1 VPATKFA
8 TAPNPVRVGILG
20 TTLMGRADLREGLEA
35 HGLQV
40 VVEETLSGF
49 LTDLDHQNQLDV
61 LLVAL
66 EQADDDDLDVLDALV
81 EHSPVPMV
89 FHAVAGHGAS
99 SAWMRKLAAKLA
111 DAGRARPVLRVEPT
125 PPQPPVV
132 AVAANVVVTTPL
144 PAAAQPGVRAKG
156 LPEGLRLWVLGASF
170 GGPEAL
176 KRFLSSFRTV
186 PANTAFLIGQ
196 HIGDGFVEVLAAQL
210 NRATPFSVMPAA
222 SGLRLESG
230 RVYVAPVRERV
241 LIDDSG
247 MLHLVPDGEK
257 RVYQPSIDAL
267 MEEAAARFGADCGA
281 IIFSGMGDDGTRG
294 CRAVASAGGAVWA
307 QDSASCAIDSMPS
320 CARATGLVRRMGS
333 PEALAGQLA
342 LYLDEHATQGG

>member
-1 VPATKFA
+1 MPATKFA
-8 TAPNPVRVGILG
+8 TAPHPVRVGILG

-35 HGLQV
+35 HGLHV

-61 LLVAL
+61 LLVDL

-89 FHAVAGHGAS
+89 FHAVAGHSAS
-99 SAWMRKLAAKLA
+99 PVWMRKLAAKLA
-111 DAGRARPVLRVEPT
+111 DAGRAQPLPRAEPAPAEPAVEIAPIV
-125 PPQPPVV
+125 PPPV
-132 AVAANVVVTTPL
+132 
-144 PAAAQPGVRAKG
+144 AAASIPGVRAKG
-156 LPEGLRLWVLGASF
+156 LPPGLRLWVLGASF

-176 KRFLSSFRTV
+176 KRFLSSFRSV
-186 PANTAFLIGQ
+186 PADTAFLIGQ

-210 NRATPFSVMPAA
+210 NRATPFTVVPAA
-222 SGLRLESG
+222 SGQRLESG

-241 LIDDSG
+241 LIDDTG
-247 MLHLVPDGEK
+247 VLHLVPDGEK

-267 MEEAAARFGADCGA
+267 MEEAAARFGPDCGA

-294 CRAVASAGGAVWA
+294 CRAIASAGGAIWA
-307 QDSASCAIDSMPS
+307 QDSDSCAIDSMPS
-320 CARATGLVRRMGS
+320 CARATGLVRRIGS
-333 PEALAGQLA
+333 PEVLAGQLA
-342 LYLDEHATQGG
+342 AYLEEHATQGG